1 MKFISK
7 DDYLLRNIFKI
18 KHKKWELYI
27 ITRILHSLNDPD
39 IEYVC
44 QQFVKSKTGKR
55 YLADLC
61 FPSLKLYYE
70 IDELQHSSQK
80 HQYGDTERKKEI
92 IDATNFVE
100 KRIQIYNSLKRDRK
114 LKDIN
119 YDVDKFVKYIKRRKK
134 FFELKG
140 EKIIWDYK
148 KKYNPNF
155 YIKKGYL
162 DTSDNV
168 GFLTQ
173 RDCKRC
179 FGYKGGHAQRAVWKI
194 PNTDIHLWFPKLYKN
209 KDWDN
214 SIDENLSKI
223 IMQRTSREL
232 LWKANKWK
240 MLVFAH
246 NKNVFGQTLYKF
258 LGLFELNEKKSN
270 LKMHVFNRMKTRIN
284 LNKL

>member
-1 MKFISK
+1 M
-7 DDYLLRNIFKI
+7 
-18 KHKKWELYI
+18 
-27 ITRILHSLNDPD
+27 
-39 IEYVC
+39 
-44 QQFVKSKTGKR
+44 
-55 YLADLC
+55 
-61 FPSLKLYYE
+61 
-70 IDELQHSSQK
+70 
-80 HQYGDTERKKEI
+80 
-92 IDATNFVE
+92 
-100 KRIQIYNSLKRDRK
+100 
-114 LKDIN
+114 
-119 YDVDKFVKYIKRRKK
+119 
-134 FFELKG
+134 
-140 EKIIWDYK
+140 
-148 KKYNPNF
+148 
-155 YIKKGYL
+155 
-162 DTSDNV
+162 

-270 LKMHVFNRMKTRIN
+270 LKMHVFNRMKTKIN